1 MFSLFR
7 SGLAILAAL
16 FVVACGASAR
26 ADTVVDLELVLAVDI
41 SLSMDMEEQRLQRDG
56 YVAALRD
63 PEVMKAIHSGPHG
76 RIAVTYIEWAGPHS
90 QSTVLPWTIIEVEAS
105 AEEVATK
112 LAELPISR
120 QRMTSISSALAYS
133 RRQFDANP
141 DAGSRRV
148 IDVSGDGPNNSGAPV
163 GPIREELIRDGITIN
178 GLPIIIHPSQSSL
191 FDISYLDQYYAD
203 CVIGGT
209 GAFMIPREK
218 TEFTTAIRQKL
229 LLEISVLEPPARIIK
244 VQDRPEPGKTN
255 CLVGEQLWQHVQGCF
270 APTIDLP
277 LAGFVVADASLPRR
291 HHPDQARRGNVAL
304 QAFDDTHR
312 TQRIGDHEV
321 HEIFGRHLTDRL
333 RRIWI
338 CRPGIDE

>member
-56 YVAALRD
+56 YIAALRD
-63 PEVMKAIHSGPHG
+63 PEVMKAIQSGPHG

-90 QSTVLPWTIIEVEAS
+90 QSTVLPWTIIEDEAS
-105 AEEVATK
+105 AEEVARK

-141 DAGSRRV
+141 DAGIRRV
-148 IDVSGDGPNNSGAPV
+148 IDVSSDGSNNSGAPV
-163 GPIREELIRDGITIN
+163 GPIREELIRDGITVN
-178 GLPIIIHPSQSSL
+178 GLPLIIRPSQSSL

-203 CVIGGT
+203 CVICGT
-209 GAFMIPREK
+209 GAFMIPIREK

-229 LLEISVLEPPARIIK
+229 LLEISVREPPAHIK
-244 VQDRPEPGKTN
+244 VQDRPEPGKR
-255 CLVGEQLWQHVQGCF
+255 
-270 APTIDLP
+270 I
-277 LAGFVVADASLPRR
+277 ASS
-291 HHPDQARRGNVAL
+291 ASSFGNVYGRPNPQLIVA
-304 QAFDDTHR
+304 HR
-312 TQRIGDHEV
+312 EELTVDADNS
-321 HEIFGRHLTDRL
+321 GRLKMPANS
-333 RRIWI
+333 RR
-338 CRPGIDE
+338 RSPRYSSA